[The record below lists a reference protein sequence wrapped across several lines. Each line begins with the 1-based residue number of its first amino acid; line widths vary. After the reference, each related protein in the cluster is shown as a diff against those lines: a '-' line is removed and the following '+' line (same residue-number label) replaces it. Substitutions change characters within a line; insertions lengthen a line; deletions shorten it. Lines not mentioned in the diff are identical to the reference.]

1 MGSSINRGV
10 EAKAKLIKAITLLS
24 DTVSSTLGPGGRNVM
39 IDTGGMDGIQVTKD
53 GVTVARSIYFKD
65 PVENMAVQLLK
76 KVSHGSDVE
85 VGDGSTTSLLLASE
99 MVKRGFKYMDEVTS
113 IYDYMRGMED
123 AKVEL
128 IDFLETLRQE
138 IDFDTDEGK
147 SMIRNISL
155 ISSNGDE
162 EITNAVMEG
171 LSLVGKNGV
180 FKIVESGT
188 HKTVVERK
196 DGMHYVSGLVS
207 PYFYNDS
214 SNMKFEGSDVNLLF
228 YGGKF
233 ERFMQISN
241 ILNPL
246 FNDNNN
252 PKTLVIVANEYS
264 DEFIKVALDN
274 YLHKIPIILVT
285 SPGFGI
291 NQKENL
297 EDLAI
302 ATGGVAIIPDKNME
316 IEKMGIEILGRADK
330 VEASLRNFLVL
341 GGHGDQDA
349 IDNRRKELKIMEEK
363 ETDNYYKTMYN
374 ERFGKFSS
382 GIALIKLGAYSEVEL
397 TEKKYRL
404 EDALKAVKNTIM
416 HGYLP
421 GAGFVYYQ
429 ASISEAFKKSETT
442 NRNYFFGYDTV
453 VGSLIEHPNKL
464 FKNAGL
470 NFDDYKKDYIVL
482 LGKDDKYHF
491 IGIDLKK
498 ITTCDLISD
507 GVIDPYMVAVTALN
521 YSVSITKTILTTE
534 AVIYEDEEVDPKKE
548 FGLRQP

>member
-1 MGSSINRGV
+1 MGSTINRGV
-10 EAKAKLIKAITLLS
+10 DAKSKLIKAITLLS

-85 VGDGSTTSLLLASE
+85 VGDGTTTSLLLASE

-123 AKVEL
+123 AKTEL
-128 IDFLETLRQE
+128 IDFLGTLRQE
-138 IDFDTDEGK
+138 IDFDTEEGK

-302 ATGGVAIIPDKNME
+302 ATGGVAVIPDKNME

-404 EDALKAVKNTIM
+404 EDALKAVKNTII

-429 ASISEAFKKSETT
+429 ASISKAFKKSETT
-442 NRNYFFGYDTV
+442 NRNYFFGYNTV